1 MIDYPSTDKP
11 LEYDSNCI
19 FYEDY
24 LHLDGEKYPYSELG
38 LILYYHEEKYMN
50 GVKLNGKILMMLFFL
65 KNNIL
70 PCPPKESDF
79 SGYAEFNFE
88 RGLIPTGYKQGKK
101 LEVIHQFLSEKTFEN
116 RLKLIIAS
124 LQTRGCFSFTEGTQ
138 IFYDNGDVYDNGKLQ
153 GNFRERLSADELIDG
168 EKYGGYSNKV
178 NNPFVYGFE
187 KGTKFFGLI
196 ADNFVFN
203 NITNRDVMKVLLH
216 NLYKNG
222 KMSSF

>member
-1 MIDYPSTDKP
+1 MIDYPSANKP
-11 LEYDSNCI
+11 LEYDSKCI

-38 LILYYHEEKYMN
+38 LILYYNEEKYMN

-70 PCPPKESDF
+70 PCPPKENDF

-88 RGLIPTGYKQGKK
+88 RGLIPTGLKQGKK
-101 LEVIHQFLSEKTFEN
+101 LEVIHQFLSKKTFES

-153 GNFRERLSADELIDG
+153 GNFRERLSADKLIDG

-187 KGTKFFGLI
+187 KGTKFFGLM

-203 NITNRDVMKVLLH
+203 NVTNRDVMKVLLH